1 MSSRASSRSSE
12 KRNNLALLLGIT
24 PDEADCMLEAGADP
38 AGITG
43 VIDASLDTARH
54 LDKLNETVDCEV
66 ARQMDIIRKEIRK

>member
-38 AGITG
+38 AGI
-43 VIDASLDTARH
+43 IDASLDTARH
-54 LDKLNETVDCEV
+54 LDRLSETVDCEV